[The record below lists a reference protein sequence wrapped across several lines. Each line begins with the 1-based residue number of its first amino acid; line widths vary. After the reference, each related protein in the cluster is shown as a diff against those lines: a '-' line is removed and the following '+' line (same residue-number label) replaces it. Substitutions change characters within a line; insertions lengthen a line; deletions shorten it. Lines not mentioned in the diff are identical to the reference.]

1 MEQRKSN
8 LAKFSVALVILIIIT
23 IGIWYYKQN
32 KTEVVIANPV
42 VIQSYKD
49 GIYTAM
55 GTYISPA
62 GKEDIGLSL
71 TLKNNTIIDINFTSK
86 ATNEVSIKLQGMFAS
101 GYKELV
107 IGKDISTV
115 KLDKVSGS
123 SLTPKGFNDA
133 IEKIK
138 LQAKA

>member
-1 MEQRKSN
+1 METRQSN
-8 LAKFSVALVILIIIT
+8 TKKIVVGAVIVLIIA
-23 IGIWYYKQN
+23 IGIWYYRQG
-32 KTEVVIANPV
+32 KTETVDTTPV

-49 GIYTAM
+49 GTYSSTGSYT
-55 GTYISPA
+55 SPA
-62 GKEDIGLSL
+62 GKEEVGVSL
-71 TLKNNTIIDINFTSK
+71 TLKNNIITDVTFTPK

-107 IGKDISTV
+107 VGKDINTI

-133 IEKIK
+133 LDKIK

>member
-1 MEQRKSN
+1 MEKRKSN
-8 LAKFSVALVILIIIT
+8 TSKMLVGLVVVLIIA
-23 IGIWYYKQN
+23 IGIWYYRQN
-32 KTEVVIANPV
+32 KTPTTDTIPV

-49 GIYTAM
+49 GTYSSI
-55 GTYISPA
+55 GTYTSPA
-62 GKEDIGLSL
+62 GKEEVGVSL
-71 TLKNNTIIDINFTSK
+71 TLRDNIITSVTFTPK
-86 ATNEVSIKLQGMFAS
+86 ATHEVSIKLQGMFSS

-107 IGKDISTV
+107 VGKDINTV

-138 LQAKA
+138 LQAQA

>member
-1 MEQRKSN
+1 MEKRKSN
-8 LAKFSVALVILIIIT
+8 TSKMLVGLVVVLIIA
-23 IGIWYYKQN
+23 IGIWYYRQN
-32 KTEVVIANPV
+32 KTTTTDTIPV

-49 GIYTAM
+49 GTYSSI
-55 GTYISPA
+55 GTYTSPA
-62 GKEDIGLSL
+62 GKEEVGVSL
-71 TLKNNTIIDINFTSK
+71 TLRDNVITSVTFTPK
-86 ATNEVSIKLQGMFAS
+86 ATNEVSIKLQGMFSS

-107 IGKDISTV
+107 VGKDINTV

-138 LQAKA
+138 LQAQA